1 MDNCCFICA
10 EDYNRNEHKKVSCP
24 YCSFDACRTC
34 CQTYILDQDANVC
47 MNPEKNAEGQP
58 VCNRPWTRKFIVDNF
73 PDAWIKGNW
82 RNMNEKVGFE
92 REKALLPATMSIL
105 LRKKEEAKVQE
116 QIDIID
122 RKIRELYSQ
131 RGELHRSLHQTNNNQ
146 VPERVSRGRPCP
158 DENCR
163 GFLSTQWRCGVCDMW
178 TCPDCHQIKGMS
190 RDADHTCNPDDVA
203 TATLLNRDTRPC
215 PSCATPIHKI
225 MGCDQM
231 WCTQCHTGFSWRT
244 GAIQNRVHNPHFFE
258 WQRNNNGGVA
268 PRRPGDIECGRDL
281 GDSRALMSIRRNL
294 RRITNSTVITRIE
307 KSIELYVRGTIHL
320 DHVQSNRFRNDN
332 VVNNQDIRL
341 AYLEKK
347 ISEKKFKSDIIRRDK
362 AYEKKQDIYNVLQL
376 QIRAVTDI
384 IYRYESALHEV
395 SRGTE
400 VNSPQL
406 EESIKSTSVTYLQ
419 EIQNITNYCNKLL
432 EEHSKTYG
440 CKKYQLDYA
449 NRHGGGGGR
458 TNDILI

>member
-1 MDNCCFICA
+1 
-10 EDYNRNEHKKVSCP
+10 
-24 YCSFDACRTC
+24 
-34 CQTYILDQDANVC
+34 
-47 MNPEKNAEGQP
+47 
-58 VCNRPWTRKFIVDNF
+58 
-73 PDAWIKGNW
+73 
-82 RNMNEKVGFE
+82 
-92 REKALLPATMSIL
+92 
-105 LRKKEEAKVQE
+105 
-116 QIDIID
+116 
-122 RKIRELYSQ
+122 
-131 RGELHRSLHQTNNNQ
+131 
-146 VPERVSRGRPCP
+146 
-158 DENCR
+158 
-163 GFLSTQWRCGVCDMW
+163 
-178 TCPDCHQIKGMS
+178 MS

-320 DHVQSNRFRNDN
+320 DHIQSNRFRNDN

-341 AYLEKK
+341 AYLEKA

-395 SRGTE
+395 SQGTE

-406 EESIKSTSVTYLQ
+406 EESIKSTSVIYLK
-419 EIQNITNYCNKLL
+419 EIQNITNYCNNLL

-449 NRHGGGGGR
+449 NRRGGR